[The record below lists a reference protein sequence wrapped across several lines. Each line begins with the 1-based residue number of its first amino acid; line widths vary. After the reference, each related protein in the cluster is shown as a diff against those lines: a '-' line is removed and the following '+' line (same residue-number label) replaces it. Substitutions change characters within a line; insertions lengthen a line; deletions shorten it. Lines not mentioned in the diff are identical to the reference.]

1 MAKAVR
7 MADIAQRLG
16 ISTVSVSKGLAGKEG
31 VSAEMRAKILA
42 TAEEMGYQPPAR
54 TNAHPGGESI
64 GILVA
69 DRFFNENAFYS
80 NLYRAVLKAATEQD
94 ISVLMEIVL
103 PQAEKSCNMPTFLV
117 NRKVDGLIFM
127 GEISR
132 RYLATAVQT
141 GVPFMLLDFYD
152 DAIAA
157 DCVLSD
163 NTSGSYT
170 VTEHLIS
177 TGRRNIGFVGSVLST
192 SSIMDRYLGYVKAML
207 RAGLPI
213 RDDWRLEDRDDQGK
227 FMPFSLPHE
236 MPDAFV
242 CNCDAVAYNLVETLK
257 RNGYRVPQDVAVTGY
272 DDYRYSTLCSPQ
284 LTSYRVDL
292 DGMAKTVVAQLRRKI
307 QNSAATRSGCSAYFS
322 SLLLYCTEK
331 CRCAQDTNLTK
342 NLAFLQTY
350 RRKLG
355 CKGRCCPEC
364 CTAKSAQ
371 RQARRCGR
379 GETRFFAQ
387 HGKFCK
393 RGWYFC
399 GF

>member
-7 MADIAQRLG
+7 MADIAKRLG
-16 ISTVSVSKGLAGKEG
+16 ISTVSVSKGLAGKDG
-31 VSAEMRAKILA
+31 VSEAMRAKILA
-42 TAEEMGYQPPAR
+42 AAKEMGYQVPVRAQ
-54 TNAHPGGESI
+54 TQTGGETI

-80 NLYRAVLKAATEQD
+80 NLYRAVLKCAAEQD

-103 PQAEKSCNMPTFLV
+103 PQAEKSCNMPNFLV
-117 NRKVDGLIFM
+117 NHKVDGLIFM

-170 VTEHLIS
+170 LTEHLIS
-177 TGRRNIGFVGSVLST
+177 TGRRNIGFVGSVQST
-192 SSIMDRYLGYVKAML
+192 SSIMDRYLGYVKALL

-213 RDDWRLEDRDDQGK
+213 RDDWRLGDRDPSGK
-227 FMPFSLPHE
+227 FIPLSLPQE

-242 CNCDAVAYNLVETLK
+242 CNCDEVAYNLVETLK

-272 DDYRYSTLCSPQ
+272 DDYRFSTICNPQ

-292 DGMAKTVVAQLRRKI
+292 DCMAKTVVAQLRRKMAHKPAI
-307 QNSAATRSGCSAYFS
+307 APTVIVPGGFV
-322 SLLLYCTEK
+322 
-331 CRCAQDTNLTK
+331 
-342 NLAFLQTY
+342 
-350 RRKLG
+350 RR
-355 CKGRCCPEC
+355 ES
-364 CTAKSAQ
+364 T
-371 RQARRCGR
+371 
-379 GETRFFAQ
+379 
-387 HGKFCK
+387 
-393 RGWYFC
+393 
-399 GF
+399 

>member
-7 MADIAQRLG
+7 MADIAKRLG

-31 VSAEMRAKILA
+31 VSAEMRAKIIA
-42 TAEEMGYQPPAR
+42 AAEEMGYQPPS
-54 TNAHPGGESI
+54 HPQTKTGGETI

-80 NLYRAVLKAATEQD
+80 NLYRSVLRSASAAD

-103 PQAEKSCNMPTFLV
+103 PQAEKSCNMPSFLV

-152 DAIAA
+152 DVLAA

-163 NTSGSYT
+163 NTSGSYML
-170 VTEHLIS
+170 TEHLIA
-177 TGRRNIGFVGSVLST
+177 TGRKSIGFVGSVQST

-213 RDDWRLEDRDDQGK
+213 RDDWRLEDRDDRGI
-227 FMPFSLPHE
+227 FIPFTLPHE
-236 MPDAFV
+236 MPEAFV
-242 CNCDAVAYNLVETLK
+242 CNCDEVAYNLVETLK

-272 DDYRYSTLCSPQ
+272 DDYRYSTICSPQ

-292 DGMAKTVVAQLRRKI
+292 DGMAKTVVAQLRRKMAHKPAI
-307 QNSAATRSGCSAYFS
+307 APTVIVPGGFV
-322 SLLLYCTEK
+322 
-331 CRCAQDTNLTK
+331 
-342 NLAFLQTY
+342 
-350 RRKLG
+350 RR
-355 CKGRCCPEC
+355 ES
-364 CTAKSAQ
+364 T
-371 RQARRCGR
+371 
-379 GETRFFAQ
+379 
-387 HGKFCK
+387 
-393 RGWYFC
+393 
-399 GF
+399 